1 MPIPLIPVFVA
12 AGAGVAWWLGRPVTD
27 GLTQLRDES
36 GRSTFPYQQPPVD
49 LLLSA
54 LGRGVGDHNLIL
66 QSLRAQGIRLFHNE
80 ADLAGEWRTRLWRQ
94 MMPLYMLSPSIES
107 VLHAHYRGY
116 LLGESFAEAML
127 RAGAELPRFRP
138 IIEAARPRLSV
149 AELIAV
155 ANRIG
160 MPDPALRGEIK
171 IATGLDDADVS
182 RIANLRWITPTPSDA
197 IHFAIRDVFDPE
209 KLGLDEM
216 RVEFDK
222 QRGLKEL
229 MRASGVGPIDIPGLN
244 AARVGNDPAFWHWV
258 ASYQEVSPTQVF
270 EMLHRLR
277 PGRVPPELE
286 VVAISPDPQ
295 KVSVEKLLK
304 EVDYNPIWRQ
314 RLAAISYRTLPR
326 VDVRRAYRNGIFGPR
341 VSLGNANPSEPAQ
354 IRALGPAANE
364 LVELNQDNGLTE
376 RDAARMAAFT
386 IVDEERTAGGTWMR
400 LTRTKIMEGLRLGAF
415 DEAFA
420 RRELARLMP
429 VPQDV
434 ERTLLL
440 LRLEDQLQSLK
451 VFVDR
456 VRRQFMRG
464 ELDRFQADAELTITG
479 MDIARRDWHINQWMN
494 RLIGERR
501 ELRAT
506 QVVKHLVMGVINAD
520 EARRRL
526 TNLRYAPDDIN
537 LLLAGALVEIN
548 RAQARF
554 AERQIKAS
562 RQAAREQMQEAARQA
577 AEAERLRKLALGRA
591 GKADLLRWLRKGII
605 SVAEASVRLIALGFR
620 PEDAD
625 RLIQENSG
633 GQPAES
639 PNGDGGEGPA

>member
-1 MPIPLIPVFVA
+1 MPIVIPILGAAA
-12 AGAGVAWWLGRPVTD
+12 AGALYWGGKQVLKPLLTIGEGMFQADSPV
-27 GLTQLRDES
+27 QL
-36 GRSTFPYQQPPVD
+36 PPVD
-49 LLLSA
+49 LLMNAHVRRLGTETFVGQA
-54 LGRGVGDHNLIL
+54 LLEH
-66 QSLRAQGIRLFHNE
+66 GI
-80 ADLAGEWRTRLWRQ
+80 
-94 MMPLYMLSPSIES
+94 PLYSTKTGPQVRWRKRVWQELAELYLQGPS
-107 VLHAHYRGY
+107 
-116 LLGESFAEAML
+116 AEAIITAFFRGEMDGPEML
-127 RAGAELPRFRP
+127 RQLRRSGYYPERMSRAIAGM
-138 IIEAARPRLSV
+138 RPRLSV
-149 AELIAV
+149 PDLMAA
-155 ANRIG
+155 ANRFG
-160 MPDPALRGEIK
+160 WADPELALEIQK
-171 IATGLDDADVS
+171 ATGLQAQDRELLARMRFVM
-182 RIANLRWITPTPSDA
+182 PTPSDA

-216 RVEFDK
+216 RLEFEK

-229 MRASGVGPIDIPGLN
+229 MRAAGVGPIDIPGLN

-341 VSLGNANPSEPAQ
+341 VSLGNANPSDPAQ

-420 RRELARLMP
+420 RRELSRLMP

-479 MDIARRDWHINQWMN
+479 MDITRRDWHINQWMN

-506 QVVKHLVMGVINAD
+506 QIVKHLVMGVINVD

-554 AERQIKAS
+554 AERQLKAS

-605 SVAEASVRLIALGFR
+605 SVAEASVRLVALGFR

-625 RLIQENSG
+625 RLIQENLG

-639 PNGDGGEGPA
+639 PNGDGGEGPT